1 MTLKRLALM
10 AVLTYGLLALWAWT
24 GSTSNT
30 ETLYAPSVP
39 ATVTLG
45 MLTAQ
50 QLEDRA
56 EELTATTT
64 TTSTTVAP
72 VVVPSDT
79 PCAEWLP
86 LAVQVGWPNDTDIL
100 QRLGQVMWKESR
112 CQPQACSKS
121 DSDRQCRDYGLT
133 QGNWTAHNEWWANLG
148 ITPDEMFDPA
158 TNLRWAWLLYS
169 GREARGQCGWQPW
182 SKPCN

>member
-10 AVLTYGLLALWAWT
+10 ALLTYGLLALWAWT

-56 EELTATTT
+56 EELTAT
-64 TTSTTVAP
+64 
-72 VVVPSDT
+72 
-79 PCAEWLP
+79 
-86 LAVQVGWPNDTDIL
+86 
-100 QRLGQVMWKESR
+100 
-112 CQPQACSKS
+112 QPQ
-121 DSDRQCRDYGLT
+121 
-133 QGNWTAHNEWWANLG
+133 
-148 ITPDEMFDPA
+148 PA
-158 TNLRWAWLLYS
+158 PS
-169 GREARGQCGWQPW
+169 P
-182 SKPCN
+182 

>member
-56 EELTATTT
+56 EELTA
-64 TTSTTVAP
+64 
-72 VVVPSDT
+72 
-79 PCAEWLP
+79 
-86 LAVQVGWPNDTDIL
+86 
-100 QRLGQVMWKESR
+100 
-112 CQPQACSKS
+112 QPQPAPSPLQPL
-121 DSDRQCRDYGLT
+121 RRLT
-133 QGNWTAHNEWWANLG
+133 R
-148 ITPDEMFDPA
+148 TPNAKNGSRLQSQSGGP
-158 TNLRWAWLLYS
+158 TTLRLL
-169 GREARGQCGWQPW
+169 R
-182 SKPCN
+182 N